1 MAARRPLLA
10 HDAQDLVMATV
21 EPGPRAER
29 LLDSKIEPFLR
40 REASPARPVRRPP
53 RAVSSRPHLAAA
65 GGQKTPLSD
74 EDPQLEFPTCWAV
87 IGAVHEVETAPQTT
101 GCE

>member
-74 EDPQLEFPTCWAV
+74 DDPQLEFPTCGPPSAARRRPP
-87 IGAVHEVETAPQTT
+87 GRRRKR
-101 GCE
+101 